1 MSANAASAGV
11 AQRGPGRP
19 RAAGHDER
27 ILDAVVQLIDEG
39 QQVTVSAVVE
49 RSGVSRAALYR
60 RWPSIA
66 DLTAAALDRGRASVD
81 IDIDASVDIRDAIA
95 AAYFGDLRSAR
106 GATYSERRFRT
117 RLVLVMQNPDLQQ
130 AYWKAHVRRRRG
142 GVAAALQE
150 AVRRGELRA
159 DADIEAAI
167 DAINGVFCYQ
177 AVVRGSRFDD
187 PAVTARC
194 RAAFDIIWR
203 GMAP

>member
-1 MSANAASAGV
+1 MSENAASAGV

-19 RAAGHDER
+19 RVAGHDER

-39 QQVTVSAVVE
+39 QQVTVSAVVD

-66 DLTAAALDRGRASVD
+66 DLTAAALDRGRAALE
-81 IDIDASVDIRDAIA
+81 IDMSVDIRDAIA
-95 AAYFGDLRSAR
+95 AAYFGALRSAR

-117 RLVLVMQNPDLQQ
+117 RLVLVMQNPDLQR
-130 AYWKAHVRRRRG
+130 AYWKAHARRRRAG
-142 GVAAALQE
+142 VVAALEE

-159 DADIEAAI
+159 DTDIEAAI
-167 DAINGVFCYQ
+167 DAINGVFYYQ
-177 AVVRGSRFDD
+177 IVVRGSRFDD
-187 PAVTARC
+187 PAATARC